1 MKNVQTYLK
10 ELDREKQIDYF
21 LERDPVPYT
30 KPEWSH
36 RPVSDVTEYW
46 RKEISG
52 FIDRLCNLE
61 IKPSKDGE
69 CIFFVHYIMENFYK
83 EPCFSLVHLNEF
95 KTDPYNAYS
104 YAYEFQNQAEI
115 VGYLVAETPLT
126 LEYIYE
132 LMADIMYE
140 ASFFG
145 FEQEDLTEEK
155 EKLLQAKEAME
166 KANEDRFVSFNEYKE
181 SIGWKDEAA
190 DPEAEKLRNA
200 VWDAVSAYN
209 NYSDKKERKLL
220 VSMLMPGESDKA
232 NNA

>member
-10 ELDREKQIDYF
+10 ELDREKLIDYF
-21 LERDPVPYT
+21 LERDPIPYH
-30 KPEWSH
+30 KPEWADWI
-36 RPVSDVTEYW
+36 VSDVTEHC
-46 RKEISG
+46 RKEISD

-61 IKPSKDGE
+61 IKPSEDGI
-69 CIFFVHYIMENFYK
+69 CLFFVHYIMENMFE

-95 KTDPYNAYS
+95 KADPDNAYS
-104 YAYEFQNQAEI
+104 YAYEFQDQAEI

-145 FEQEDLTEEK
+145 FEQEDLPEEK

-166 KANEDRFVSFNEYKE
+166 EGDEDRFISLDEYKE
-181 SIGWKDEAA
+181 SIGWKDKPA

-200 VWDAVSAYN
+200 AWDAALAYN

-220 VSMLMPGESDKA
+220 LNRLGESDRE
-232 NNA
+232 NA

>member
-1 MKNVQTYLK
+1 MPPEQQTEK
-10 ELDREKQIDYF
+10 INCTVTEQNSEKQGCGEKKRVKEVDRRISQ
-21 LERDPVPYT
+21 T
-30 KPEWSH
+30 K
-36 RPVSDVTEYW
+36 V
-46 RKEISG
+46 
-52 FIDRLCNLE
+52 
-61 IKPSKDGE
+61 
-69 CIFFVHYIMENFYK
+69 
-83 EPCFSLVHLNEF
+83 
-95 KTDPYNAYS
+95 
-104 YAYEFQNQAEI
+104 Q
-115 VGYLVAETPLT
+115 
-126 LEYIYE
+126 
-132 LMADIMYE
+132 
-140 ASFFG
+140 
-145 FEQEDLTEEK
+145 QEDLTEEK

>member
-1 MKNVQTYLK
+1 
-10 ELDREKQIDYF
+10 
-21 LERDPVPYT
+21 
-30 KPEWSH
+30 
-36 RPVSDVTEYW
+36 
-46 RKEISG
+46 
-52 FIDRLCNLE
+52 
-61 IKPSKDGE
+61 
-69 CIFFVHYIMENFYK
+69 
-83 EPCFSLVHLNEF
+83 
-95 KTDPYNAYS
+95 
-104 YAYEFQNQAEI
+104 
-115 VGYLVAETPLT
+115 
-126 LEYIYE
+126 
-132 LMADIMYE
+132 MADIMYE

-166 KANEDRFVSFNEYKE
+166 EANEDRFVSFNEYKE

-190 DPEAEKLRNA
+190 HPEAEKLRNA